1 MVWNIQ
7 MYLYS
12 LELSDKANKKLEK
25 KNIAFT
31 KDGMKVG
38 VKELRD
44 EDYADKTQ
52 KYGFTQLPFLCLA
65 RYRTESEGA
74 GSTGQKIIGVNGLT
88 SRVCTVCWLRCGI

>member
-1 MVWNIQ
+1 

-38 VKELRD
+38 VKEVRD
-44 EDYADKTQ
+44 EDYADRTQ
-52 KYGFTQLPFLCLA
+52 KYVSLHNCFLHSALL
-65 RYRTESEGA
+65 YHSESEGVKKMGMA
-74 GSTGQKIIGVNGLT
+74 EGIPIYGLT
-88 SRVCTVCWLRCGI
+88 SRVRIVCWSRRGI

>member
-1 MVWNIQ
+1 MGALGSLIPLIILFLFVAVGGYIGYQ

-12 LELSDKANKKLEK
+12 LELSAKANKKLEK
-25 KNIAFT
+25 KHIAFT

-52 KYGFTQLPFLCLA
+52 KYGFPQLPFLCLA
-65 RYRTESEGA
+65 HYRTESEGA
-74 GSTGQKIIGVNGLT
+74 GSTG
-88 SRVCTVCWLRCGI
+88 